1 MAESLYIH
9 IPFCLRKCPYC
20 DFFSIPYER
29 GMEREMERRYV
40 NALKSELILRKD
52 NIATLRTIY
61 IGGGTPSV
69 FEAGS
74 IALLLEFINNNFG
87 IETGAEITMEIN
99 PSSADDEKL
108 RAIRQAGVNRISMG
122 VQSLNDAELISLG
135 RIHNAAE
142 AVRALDIVNKYFGNF
157 SVDLIYGLEGQTVG
171 GWMRTVRRALSFAP
185 PHVSAYE
192 LTPEADTAFGRRVMS
207 GEAVLP
213 EEDAIAAMYCSAAEQ
228 FGGAGLCHYEISNF
242 ARAGFLC
249 RHNEN
254 YWRRGL
260 YAGIGAGA
268 HSHLRI
274 PDSGQGY
281 SLRSSNAADLMQYLT
296 NIEHNTLPVGE
307 MTIIDD
313 CEGLKEDIF
322 LGLRT
327 AEGVSVERLRD
338 GCIDVAGLQ
347 GLVENGLAE
356 LDETRLILTRR
367 GFLVSNRIISSIMDK
382 IDAQRGH
389 SPKSV

>member
-1 MAESLYIH
+1 MAGAIYIH

-20 DFFSIPYER
+20 DFFSIPYDR
-29 GMEREMERRYV
+29 GMERRYV
-40 NALKSELILRKD
+40 NALTRELTLRKD
-52 NIATLRTIY
+52 NIGTLRTIY

-74 IALLLEFINNNFG
+74 IARLLEFINNNFG

-108 RAIRQAGVNRISMG
+108 HAIKQAGVNRISMG
-122 VQSLNDAELISLG
+122 VQSFNDAELKSLG
-135 RIHNAAE
+135 RIHNTAE
-142 AVRALDIVNKYFGNF
+142 AVRALDIVKKYFRNF
-157 SVDLIYGLEGQTVG
+157 SVDLIYGLEGQKAG
-171 GWMRTVRRALSFAP
+171 GWMRTVEAALSFTP

-192 LTPEADTAFGRRVMS
+192 LTPEADTPFGRRVMS

-213 EEDAIAAMYCSAAEQ
+213 DEDAIAAMYCLAAEL

-242 ARAGFLC
+242 AIEGFLC

-268 HSHLRI
+268 HSHLII

-296 NIEHNTLPVGE
+296 SIERNTLPVYE
-307 MTIIDD
+307 TTIIDG

-327 AEGVSVERLRD
+327 VEGVPVERLRE
-338 GCIDVAGLQ
+338 GGIDVAGLQ
-347 GLVENGLAE
+347 GLVDNGLAE
-356 LDETRLILTRR
+356 IDETRLKLTRR
-367 GFLVSNRIISSIMDK
+367 GFLVSNRIIGSIMDK